1 MIIPVSKVES
11 GVSETSETL
20 MEQLDLEDK
29 RAINDLLRIANDPKM
44 YINEKGYLQKLVDL
58 LYNLGYYSF
67 NESIFL
73 NQGEK

>member
-1 MIIPVSKVES
+1 MIIPVSQVQD
-11 GVSETSETL
+11 GRPETSESL
-20 MEQLDLEDK
+20 INQLDKEDK
-29 RAINDLLRIANDPKM
+29 RAINDLLFIANNKKM

-73 NQGEK
+73 TRED